1 MPHIPSLRVFYL
13 GQATFVSPY
22 TIASFIQAIQSSP
35 NNLQTVRLV
44 DVYKESIWGFR
55 LRLSDVE
62 EAAMMLA
69 LLNLRLEE
77 HAELLHRKELV
88 MAALEMVRRVVICEA
103 QTERIIG
110 GDRDEDK
117 TLMATLLAKLESSDW
132 YK

>member
-1 MPHIPSLRVFYL
+1 MFYL

-22 TIASFIQAIQSSP
+22 TIASFIRAVQSSP

-69 LLNLRLEE
+69 LLNFEE
-77 HAELLHRKELV
+77 PAVLLHRKELV
-88 MAALEMVRRVVICEA
+88 MAALEIVRRVVICEA

-117 TLMATLLAKLESSDW
+117 TLMATLLAKLESSEW
-132 YK
+132 

>member
-1 MPHIPSLRVFYL
+1 M
-13 GQATFVSPY
+13 SPY

-35 NNLQTVRLV
+35 NNLQKVRLV

-62 EAAMMLA
+62 EAAMMLT
-69 LLNLRLEE
+69 LLNLRHEE

-88 MAALEMVRRVVICEA
+88 MGALEMIRRVVVCEA

-132 YK
+132 CK

>member
-1 MPHIPSLRVFYL
+1 MPHIPSLRAFYL

-22 TIASFIQAIQSSP
+22 TIASFIRAQSSP

-69 LLNLRLEE
+69 LLSLRLEE
-77 HAELLHRKELV
+77 PVELLHRKELV
-88 MAALEMVRRVVICEA
+88 MRALEMIRRVVVCEA